1 MKNPSIRRARGF
13 TLVELLVVIAII
25 VVLAAAGFS
34 AGMGALNKA
43 KKVKS
48 QTSATALEQAITQ
61 FYNEYGRLPDIDGS
75 STDKEYE
82 VKGSDGQKLLEVLLG
97 KDTTDG
103 KAQNPKQIV
112 FLSVKEGTA
121 KGSGDGIDGLVYSGS
136 GSSATPRGLFD
147 AFGNAFKL
155 ELDNDYDET
164 IKVDLAGTSKDLRGR
179 RVAVYSYGAD
189 KKSTDAK
196 TGNDDVKTW

>member
-43 KKVKS
+43 KKLKS
-48 QTSATALEQAITQ
+48 QTTATALEQAITQ

-82 VKGSDGQKLLEVLLG
+82 VKGTDGQKLLEVLLG
-97 KDTTDG
+97 KETGTTM
-103 KAQNPKQIV
+103 QNPKQIV
-112 FLSVKEGTA
+112 FLSAKEGTA
-121 KGSGDGIDGLVYSGS
+121 KGSSDGIDGLVYSVT

-155 ELDNDYDET
+155 ELDNDYDEAIQVKLGGVT
-164 IKVDLAGTSKDLRGR
+164 KDLRGK
-179 RVAVYSYGAD
+179 RVAVYSYGGD

-196 TGNDDVKTW
+196 TGKDDVKTW

>member
-48 QTSATALEQAITQ
+48 QTSATALEQAVTQ

-97 KDTTDG
+97 KETGTTM
-103 KAQNPKQIV
+103 QNPKQIV
-112 FLSVKEGTA
+112 FLSAKEGTA

-155 ELDNDYDET
+155 ELDNDYDEAIQVKLGGVT
-164 IKVDLAGTSKDLRGR
+164 KDLRGK

-196 TGNDDVKTW
+196 TGKDDVKTW